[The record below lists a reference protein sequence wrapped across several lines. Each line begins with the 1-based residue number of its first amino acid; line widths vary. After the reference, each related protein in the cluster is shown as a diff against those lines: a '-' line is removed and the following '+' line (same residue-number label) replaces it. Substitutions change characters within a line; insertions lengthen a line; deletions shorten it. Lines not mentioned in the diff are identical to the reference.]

1 MIESDRAN
9 YWRSWE
15 RDAKHDDHA
24 KRLVQRY
31 IRRPAEELYDLQTD
45 PNELHNLAADSRYQA
60 RVETMKQQLT
70 RWMKQQNDR
79 GIETELA
86 ANQRKRRRQQ

>member
-1 MIESDRAN
+1 MFLRQG
-9 YWRSWE
+9 RF
-15 RDAKHDDHA
+15 K
-24 KRLVQRY
+24 Y
-31 IRRPAEELYDLQTD
+31 IRTLVEGQVEELYDLQTD